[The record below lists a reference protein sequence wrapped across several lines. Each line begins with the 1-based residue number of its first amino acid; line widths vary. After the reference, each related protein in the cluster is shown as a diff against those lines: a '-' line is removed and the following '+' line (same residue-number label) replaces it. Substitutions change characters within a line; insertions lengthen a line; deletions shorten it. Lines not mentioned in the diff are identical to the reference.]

1 MFGFHHNDFKSL
13 EFLFECDF
21 SLKVHLSKDNWR
33 VHLFV
38 NITVLGYTK
47 ILCFLLYVV
56 FWDIGENGSSLGSKL
71 RELPGEHTKLVLF
84 AVSNVLI
91 FH

>member
-1 MFGFHHNDFKSL
+1 M
-13 EFLFECDF
+13 
-21 SLKVHLSKDNWR
+21 
-33 VHLFV
+33 FV
-38 NITVLGYTK
+38 NITFPGFTK
-47 ILCFLLYVV
+47 FLCLLFYVV
-56 FWDIGENGSSLGSKL
+56 FWDIGENDATLGSKL